1 MFDNVI
7 LYGAYVC
14 ENSFSLFFEIGLKVF
29 SLLDQI
35 GQMVAGFFK
44 FVAFSDSFIPEAAT
58 SIGTTSS
65 HFLCE
70 KAEHDVH
77 INGTEWSTQKTF
89 TISFECSSQ
98 NINEELL
105 TDFC

>member
-1 MFDNVI
+1 MFDYVI
-7 LYGAYVC
+7 LYGADVC

-35 GQMVAGFFK
+35 EQMVAGFFK

-58 SIGTTSS
+58 SIGTTAS

-77 INGTEWSTQKTF
+77 NGTEWSTQKTF
-89 TISFECSSQ
+89 TI
-98 NINEELL
+98 
-105 TDFC
+105 